1 MSEPSKPVR
10 FDCIAWQKNFY
21 AGKFV
26 EWIAV
31 GKGYI
36 VIKDGKPKS
45 YTRYHST
52 VRGDSV
58 NTVLLPVG
66 ETPPPPSLDPKR
78 PHGSDEPEEDFSE

>member
-1 MSEPSKPVR
+1 MSETSKPVR

-26 EWIAV
+26 EWIPV

>member
-1 MSEPSKPVR
+1 MSETSKPVR
-10 FDCIAWQKNFY
+10 FECIAWQKNFY

-26 EWIAV
+26 EWIPV

-78 PHGSDEPEEDFSE
+78 PVGGNEPEEDFSE

>member
-1 MSEPSKPVR
+1 MSDTSKPVR
-10 FDCIAWQKNFY
+10 FECIAWQKNFY

-26 EWIAV
+26 EWIRV

-45 YTRYHST
+45 YTRYQST

-66 ETPPPPSLDPKR
+66 EMPPSPELQPKR
-78 PHGSDEPEEDFSE
+78 PDGGEMSEEDFSE